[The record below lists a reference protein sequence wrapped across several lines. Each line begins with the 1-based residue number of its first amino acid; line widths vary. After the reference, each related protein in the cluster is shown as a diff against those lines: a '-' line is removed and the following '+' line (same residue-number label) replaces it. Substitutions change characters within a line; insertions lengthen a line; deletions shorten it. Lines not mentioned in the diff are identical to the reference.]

1 MGEEEGEGDDD
12 DDEMTKLVP
21 FLPSVVFVWRSLTCG
36 RLICVDDVSSRK
48 WKRAESARKEEAG
61 QGEVPI
67 GCSAMGE
74 RATTIPALVL
84 SSSCEALSLSL
95 SPLLRPSCR
104 GSRVSVS
111 SS

>member
-12 DDEMTKLVP
+12 DDDDDEAR
-21 FLPSVVFVWRSLTCG
+21 PSVVFVSRSLTCG
-36 RLICVDDVSSRK
+36 RLLCVDDISSRK

-61 QGEVPI
+61 QGEVPT

-95 SPLLRPSCR
+95 SLSHLSFVHLVE
-104 GSRVSVS
+104 GAAWA
-111 SS
+111 